1 MFYPN
6 INVRCIHFITLFQTG
21 SAFNCKT
28 RLNAHEISVRTHTY
42 KRASYYI
49 RHIKASGTRQWIEL
63 PFTIHWLCS
72 SLPVY
77 TLGMVSKLSWL
88 LHKEIKPSDMPI
100 NGCLDWWVSYLDEQ
114 FPRGLLCL
122 TAVTEI
128 GRMQQHW
135 LSRSPWVIM
144 WRSRPTRRRSYSK
157 PWPRR
162 LCKVRKAKSIFH
174 SFHSAKSGTYLYRF
188 NTV

>member
-6 INVRCIHFITLFQTG
+6 INVRGIHFITLFQTG

-77 TLGMVSKLSWL
+77 TLGRVSKLSWL

-122 TAVTEI
+122 TAVRDRKDATALIVKVTLSDYVTQQTNQKEI
-128 GRMQQHW
+128 IQQALTAEAMQSKKGKVH
-135 LSRSPWVIM
+135 LSFFSF
-144 WRSRPTRRRSYSK
+144 
-157 PWPRR
+157 
-162 LCKVRKAKSIFH
+162 CKIWYIF
-174 SFHSAKSGTYLYRF
+174 L
-188 NTV
+188 